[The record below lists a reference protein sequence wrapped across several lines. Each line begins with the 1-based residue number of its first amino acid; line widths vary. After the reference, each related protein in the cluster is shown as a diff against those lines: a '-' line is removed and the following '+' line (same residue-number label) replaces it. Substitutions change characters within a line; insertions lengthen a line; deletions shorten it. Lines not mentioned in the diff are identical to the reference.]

1 MNSILCPI
9 KLAYRKKK
17 KKILSAK
24 TFTLLLLLLF
34 IYHIFLLLVRQVVKD
49 IAYPVQPLLFPFL
62 FTDVYFMILFLSA
75 VVYFF
80 ADAPFM
86 KSWTMYQIIRTG
98 RILWAWGEIAAVV
111 LQSFAFVFLAIV
123 MSASIVFPYY
133 TFQEGWGKVL
143 YTLSMTSLAQDY
155 DIRFGISYQLISGY
169 GVVQTL
175 CLELLVG
182 TMVITFIGLLM
193 FCVSL
198 FFSRIL
204 ANIAAMFFV
213 MLPIVQVNMGKAVS
227 WLSFISP
234 VSWLNLTE
242 LGQPGKPTVQGCLIM
257 LLMINILLGIL
268 VVFRMKTVDFV
279 VSKEE

>member
-1 MNSILCPI
+1 
-9 KLAYRKKK
+9 
-17 KKILSAK
+17 
-24 TFTLLLLLLF
+24 
-34 IYHIFLLLVRQVVKD
+34 
-49 IAYPVQPLLFPFL
+49 
-62 FTDVYFMILFLSA
+62 
-75 VVYFF
+75 
-80 ADAPFM
+80 M

-242 LGQPGKPTVQGCLIM
+242 LGQPGKPTVQGCLII